1 MEVRAQDGPWRPVAA
16 LTRDSQP
23 GSISNNLPSR
33 LGGGRDVIM
42 FRCEGGHSVISRSS
56 AGADYEAGPD
66 RVLLTAGDVELARLH
81 TGESYEMAVTTD
93 RGVSCTVRWTHR

>member
-1 MEVRAQDGPWRPVAA
+1 MAASGCTHQGFATGQYKQQLAQPPRRWPR
-16 LTRDSQP
+16 RDHVP
-23 GSISNNLPSR
+23 LR
-33 LGGGRDVIM
+33 
-42 FRCEGGHSVISRSS
+42 GGHSVISRSS

-93 RGVSCTVRWTHR
+93 RGVSCTVRWTHQ